1 MSVDPPREDGPGEPP
16 EEPLGAA
23 KRALEEHE
31 RELYDEMM
39 ALAQRGIPPGATV
52 REAMEEMKRALAE
65 DPEVREL
72 RDRVILLLLHGGDG
86 YIRSQMEMLQSG
98 PEEEVETVYEV
109 TEKGALSKEELEL
122 MKRLTD
128 ELEARIPPGLTEEE
142 REAWGMRLV
151 EEDPE
156 LHALATRLQELGEA
170 RGGGIWG
177 LSRRSEE
184 EDGE

>member
-1 MSVDPPREDGPGEPP
+1 MSPQ
-16 EEPLGAA
+16 EEPLRAA

-72 RDRVILLLLHGGDG
+72 RDRVVTLLLHGGDG
-86 YIRSQMEMLQSG
+86 YIRSQMEMLEAD
-98 PEEEVETVYEV
+98 PEENAETVYEI
-109 TEKGALSKEELEL
+109 TEKGALSVEELEL
-122 MKRLTD
+122 MKRLGD
-128 ELEARIPPGLTEEE
+128 ELEARFPPGLTEEE
-142 REAWGMRLV
+142 REELGTRLV

-156 LHALATRLQELGEA
+156 LNAIVTRLQELGEA
-170 RGGGIWG
+170 RGGGFWG
-177 LSRRSEE
+177 MTRGAEE
-184 EDGE
+184 EDLEP